1 MRKRQTWDFWIDRGG
16 TFTDVVGRGPDGA
29 LHPHKL
35 LSENPEAYA
44 DAAVQGIRNLLGLKA
59 GEPIPPGRVGAVK
72 MGTTVATN
80 ALLERKGERTLLL
93 ITKGFRDALKIGYQA
108 RPKIFARHIIKPDML
123 YERVAEVDERV
134 RADGT
139 VERAPDLAA
148 VRRDLESARADGI
161 DALAIVFM
169 HAYRFPAHER
179 QVAALARDLGFAQV
193 SVSHEVSP
201 LIKLVGRGDT
211 TVVDAYL
218 SPILRRYVARVANE
232 MHGGAA
238 ASPSPGGGGS
248 ASRASGEPGWGET
261 ASEGDAVTPTRRAA
275 RGDLPPAGGGEAEQ
289 AADAIRLMFMM
300 SSGGLTAAELFQGKD
315 AILSGPAGGVVG
327 MAETGR
333 EAGFARLIGFD
344 MGGTS
349 TDVSHFD
356 GEYERAF
363 ETEVAGVRMRA
374 PMMLIHTVAAGGG
387 SILHFDGAR
396 FRVGPDSAGA
406 NPGPTCY
413 RRGGPLAVTD
423 ANVMLGKLIPDFFPK
438 IFGPAQ
444 DQPLDAAR
452 VRHDFNNLAQK
463 VGGKSAEEIADG
475 FIKIAVENMANAI
488 KKISVQRGYDVTRY
502 ALNCFG
508 GAGGQH
514 ACLVADALGMT
525 KVLIH
530 PFSSLLS
537 AYGMGLADIR
547 ATREQ
552 AIEEPLGGKALAA
565 LERVGARLGRE
576 AKAEVAGQGVAPAK
590 IKVIVRAHIRY
601 AGTDTALVVDAGTLS
616 SPSPGRGGSTQRAGA
631 MRRGGVKRSK
641 KSSPPPAALRAATS
655 PLQGEVKLIPL
666 AKMQRAFERAHK
678 ARFGFIDRSKQMMVE
693 AVSVEAV
700 GGGAKFRERAGKTTR
715 AKLPKP
721 ARHTRFF
728 SAGEWHDAKVFTR
741 DQLKPGQTVKGAA
754 IIIEPHQ
761 TIVVEPGWQ
770 AALTAKNHLLL
781 SRTKK
786 LKRSYAIGTH
796 ADPVMLEVFN
806 NLFMSIAEQMGV
818 SLQNTAYSVNIKE
831 RLDFSC
837 AVFSA
842 DGTLV
847 ANAPHMPVHLGSMD
861 RAVETIIRENA
872 GRIAPGDVYAINA
885 PYNGGTH
892 LPDITVCTPVF
903 GASSSLP
910 PRALASGG
918 EGRRAAAAAR
928 RGGGSSV
935 KKSAPHPRP
944 LPATSLRSVGGGE
957 KKGKS
962 QILFWVASRG
972 HHADVGG
979 ISPGSMSPN
988 ATSIEQEG
996 VLFDNFKLV
1005 DRGRFREKELMAAL
1019 TGARYPARNPVQNV
1033 NDIKAQIA
1041 ANEKG
1046 VAELRKMVAEFT
1058 LPVVRAYMGHVQDNA
1073 AESVRRVIDRLHD
1086 SAFAYEMDQGT
1097 VIKVK
1102 ITVDKKKREATVDF
1116 TGTSPQQPTN
1126 FNAPE
1131 PVTRAAV
1138 LYVFRVMVD
1147 DDIPMNAGCL
1157 RPINIVIPQR
1167 SMLSP
1172 EYPAA
1177 VVAGNVETSQAVT
1190 DTLFGA
1196 LGALAAA
1203 QGTMN
1208 NLNFGNAR
1216 YQYYETICSGSP
1228 AGPGFN
1234 GTDAVHTHMTNTR
1247 LTDPEVLEF
1256 RYPVVLEDFH
1266 IRQGSGGKG
1275 QWHAGDGIRRSI
1287 RFLEKMDCTIL
1298 SGHRRVPPFGLAGG
1312 EPGEV
1317 GENWARRKDGR
1328 MERLAGCDETVIDAN
1343 EAIIIQTP
1351 TAGGYGKA

>member
-1 MRKRQTWDFWIDRGG
+1 MQPNGSWDFWIDRGG
-16 TFTDVVGRGPDGA
+16 TFTDVIARRPDGTLVA
-29 LHPHKL
+29 HKL
-35 LSENPEAYA
+35 LSDNPEAYG
-44 DAAVQGIRNLLGLKA
+44 DAAVQGIRNLIGIDSR
-59 GEPIPPGRVGAVK
+59 EPIPPGMIGSVK

-93 ITKGFRDALKIGYQA
+93 ITKGFRDALRIGYQA
-108 RPKIFARHIIKPDML
+108 RPKIFARHIVKPEMI
-123 YERVAEVDERV
+123 YERVVEVDERV

-139 VERAPDLAA
+139 VEKEPDLAA
-148 VRRDLESARADGI
+148 VRAELSAARAAGI
-161 DALAIVFM
+161 NAVAIVFM
-169 HAYRFPAHER
+169 HAYRYAAHEQR
-179 QVAALARDLGFAQV
+179 VAALAREIGFAQV

-218 SPILRRYVARVANE
+218 SPILRRYVAQVA
-232 MHGGAA
+232 GDLGTSAAA
-238 ASPSPGGGGS
+238 AS
-248 ASRASGEPGWGET
+248 AT
-261 ASEGDAVTPTRRAA
+261 AP
-275 RGDLPPAGGGEAEQ
+275 AEQ
-289 AADAIRLMFMM
+289 NAPRLMFMM

-315 AILSGPAGGVVG
+315 AILSGPAAGVVG

-333 EAGFARLIGFD
+333 EAGFSHLIGFD

-387 SILHFDGAR
+387 SVLHFDGAR

-406 NPGPTCY
+406 NPGPKCY
-413 RRGGPLAVTD
+413 RRGGPLALTD
-423 ANVMLGKLIPDFFPK
+423 ANVMVGKLMADFFPK
-438 IFGPAQ
+438 IFGPQ
-444 DQPLDAAR
+444 QNLPLDADA
-452 VRHDFNNLAQK
+452 VRAAFVQLADE
-463 VGGKSAEEIADG
+463 VGNGRSPEEVADG

-547 ATREQ
+547 ATRQQ
-552 AIEEPLGGKALAA
+552 ALEELFGEAALAKFA
-565 LERVGARLGRE
+565 VIGKHLGAE
-576 AKAEVAGQGVAPAK
+576 AAAEVVGQGVSPDVVSVHA
-590 IKVIVRAHIRY
+590 RAHIRY
-601 AGTDTALVVDAGTLS
+601 AGTDTALVV
-616 SPSPGRGGSTQRAGA
+616 PGGSGDAFFSLGR
-631 MRRGGVKRSK
+631 VKS
-641 KSSPPPAALRAATS
+641 
-655 PLQGEVKLIPL
+655 
-666 AKMQRAFERAHK
+666 AFDVAHK
-678 ARFGFIDRSKQMMVE
+678 ARFGFIDDTKELVIE

-700 GGGAKFRERAGKTTR
+700 GGGAKFSEPVLATSDAPLLAPTRRTRFYSHGDWREAAVLTR
-715 AKLPKP
+715 A
-721 ARHTRFF
+721 
-728 SAGEWHDAKVFTR
+728 
-741 DQLKPGQTVKGAA
+741 QLSPGQRVRGPA

-761 TIVVEPGWQ
+761 TVVVEDGWQ
-770 AALTAKNHLLL
+770 AEITAKDHLLL
-781 SRTKK
+781 ERVVPLQRQS
-786 LKRSYAIGTH
+786 AVGTA
-796 ADPVMLEVFN
+796 ADPVMLEIFN

-837 AVFSA
+837 AVFDA
-842 DGTLV
+842 DATLV

-861 RAVETIIRENA
+861 RAVESVIRENK
-872 GRIAPGDVYAINA
+872 GRIAPGDVYVINA

-903 GASSSLP
+903 DAG
-910 PRALASGG
+910 SGG
-918 EGRRAAAAAR
+918 E
-928 RGGGSSV
+928 
-935 KKSAPHPRP
+935 
-944 LPATSLRSVGGGE
+944 L
-957 KKGKS
+957 
-962 QILFWVASRG
+962 LFWVASRG

-988 ATSIEQEG
+988 ATTIEEEG
-996 VLFDNFKLV
+996 VYIDNFKLV
-1005 DRGRFREKELMAAL
+1005 DRGRFREQALYDLL
-1019 TGARYPARNPVQNV
+1019 TGAKYPARNPLQNV

-1046 VAELRKMVAEFT
+1046 VQELHKMVAYFT
-1058 LPVVRAYMGHVQDNA
+1058 LPVVKAYMQHVQDNA
-1073 AESVRRVIDRLHD
+1073 AESVRRVIDRIHD
-1086 SAFAYEMDQGT
+1086 ASFEYEMDQGT
-1097 VIKVK
+1097 WIKVK
-1102 ITVDKKKREATVDF
+1102 IRVDKGKREATVDF
-1116 TGTSPQQPTN
+1116 TGTSPQQNTN

-1147 DDIPMNAGCL
+1147 DEIPMNGGCL
-1157 RPINIVIPQR
+1157 RPINIIIPKQ

-1172 EYPAA
+1172 IYPAA

-1190 DTLFGA
+1190 NCLFGA

-1203 QGTMN
+1203 QGSMN
-1208 NLNFGNAR
+1208 NLNFGNDN

-1228 AGPGFN
+1228 AGPGFP

-1266 IRQGSGGKG
+1266 IRKGSGGRG
-1275 QWHAGDGIRRSI
+1275 HWSAGDGVRRTI

-1298 SGHRRVPPFGLAGG
+1298 SGHRRVRPFGLAGG
-1312 EPGEV
+1312 EAGQI
-1317 GENWARRKDGR
+1317 GENAVRRKDGR
-1328 MERLAGCDETVIDAN
+1328 IEKLEGADATVIDAG
-1343 EAIIIQTP
+1343 EAIIIQPP
-1351 TAGGYGKA
+1351 TAGGYGKPEE

>member
-1 MRKRQTWDFWIDRGG
+1 MAKLQGGGTWDFWIDRGG
-16 TFTDVVGRGPDGA
+16 TFTDVVGRAPDGTLTA
-29 LHPHKL
+29 HKL

-44 DAAVQGIRNLLGLKA
+44 DAAVQGIRDLLGLRA
-59 GEPIPPGRVGAVK
+59 GEPIPAGRVGAVK

-108 RPKIFARHIIKPDML
+108 RPKIFAREIIKPDML
-123 YERVAEVDERV
+123 YESVAEVDERV

-139 VERAPDLAA
+139 MERAPDLAV
-148 VRRDLESARADGI
+148 VRRVLESAMRDGI
-161 DALAIVFM
+161 KAVAIVFM
-169 HAYRFPAHER
+169 HAYRYPEHES
-179 QVAALARDLGFAQV
+179 QVAALAREMGFAQV

-218 SPILRRYVARVANE
+218 SPILRRYVAQVA
-232 MHGGAA
+232 GDLAA
-238 ASPSPGGGGS
+238 GTS
-248 ASRASGEPGWGET
+248 ASSPHRGEGRGEGVTTSESHDPPHPARFARHPLSSGEREK
-261 ASEGDAVTPTRRAA
+261 R
-275 RGDLPPAGGGEAEQ
+275 
-289 AADAIRLMFMM
+289 IRLMFMM

-333 EAGFARLIGFD
+333 QAGFARLIGFD

-349 TDVSHFD
+349 TDVSHYD

-423 ANVMLGKLIPDFFPK
+423 ANVMTGKLMPDFFPK
-438 IFGPAQ
+438 IFGPRQ
-444 DQPLDAAR
+444 NLPLDEGA
-452 VRHDFNNLAQK
+452 VRHGFNNLAQK
-463 VGGKSAEEIADG
+463 VGKAPEEIADG

-525 KVLIH
+525 RVLIH

-552 AIEEPLGGKALAA
+552 AIELPFGTKALAA
-565 LERVGARLGRE
+565 VKRVGAALGKA
-576 AKAEVAGQGVAPAK
+576 AKAEVAGQGVAKAK

-601 AGTDTALVVDAGTLS
+601 AGTDTALVVPAFVM
-616 SPSPGRGGSTQRAGA
+616 PGQIA
-631 MRRGGVKRSK
+631 MTSKR
-641 KSSPPPAALRAATS
+641 
-655 PLQGEVKLIPL
+655 
-666 AKMQRAFERAHK
+666 MQRAFEKAHK
-678 ARFGFIDRSKQMMVE
+678 ARFGFVDRKKQLMVE

-700 GGGAKFRERAGKTTR
+700 GGGAKFSERTGKRTR
-715 AKLPKP
+715 AKLARP
-721 ARHTRFF
+721 ARRTRFF
-728 SAGEWHDAKVFTR
+728 SAGKWHSANVYTR
-741 DQLKPGQTVKGAA
+741 DRLRPGNKVTGAA

-770 AALTAKNHLLL
+770 AELTAKNHLV
-781 SRTKK
+781 
-786 LKRSYAIGTH
+786 LKRIKPLKRVAAVGTH

-837 AVFSA
+837 AVFA
-842 DGTLV
+842 HDGTLV

-861 RAVETIIRENA
+861 RSVETIIRDNK

-903 GASSSLP
+903 DD
-910 PRALASGG
+910 R
-918 EGRRAAAAAR
+918 
-928 RGGGSSV
+928 
-935 KKSAPHPRP
+935 KKA
-944 LPATSLRSVGGGE
+944 
-957 KKGKS
+957 
-962 QILFWVASRG
+962 ILFWVASRG

-988 ATSIEQEG
+988 ATTIEQEG
-996 VLFDNFKLV
+996 VYMDNFKLV
-1005 DRGRFREKELMAAL
+1005 DRGRFREQELMDAL
-1019 TGARYPARNPVQNV
+1019 TRARYPARNPVQNV

-1046 VAELRKMVAEFT
+1046 VTELRKMVAQFT
-1058 LPVVRAYMGHVQDNA
+1058 LPVVKAYMGHVQDNA
-1073 AESVRRVIDRLHD
+1073 AESVRRVIDRLHN
-1086 SAFAYEMDQGT
+1086 SSFSYEMDQGT
-1097 VIKVK
+1097 VIKVR
-1102 ITVDKKKREATVDF
+1102 IAVDKEKREATVDF
-1116 TGTSPQQPTN
+1116 TGTSAQQPTN

-1157 RPINIVIPQR
+1157 RPINIVIAKK

-1266 IRQGSGGKG
+1266 IRKNSGGKG
-1275 QWHAGDGIRRSI
+1275 KWHAGDGIRRTI

-1298 SGHRRVPPFGLAGG
+1298 SGHRVVPPFGLAGG
-1312 EPGEV
+1312 EHGQV

-1328 MERLAGCDETVIDAN
+1328 MERLKGCDETVIDAD
-1343 EAIIIQTP
+1343 EAVIIQTP
-1351 TAGGYGKA
+1351 TAGGYGKAGA